1 MKGRDIRRAIEHIGA
16 IKKLLIS
23 DYEDDISDLACYL
36 DDERGFGFKEI
47 ESMPEHADGRIIRYI
62 ANHLLALSDIFPE
75 YAERTSGIARE
86 IGRENMIMEDTAGD
100 IEDLTGGITCRIN
113 DIDVPIPDE
122 AKKETDADKGE
133 PGGIKITYEVF
144 AGDRL
149 ARTIKDV
156 AEELGYAYDDEQ
168 LKDVYIRI
176 VEDILERYLS
186 LEYIDTDTISD
197 LVIDCFTREEGV

>member
-36 DDERGFGFKEI
+36 DDEKGFGFKEI
-47 ESMPEHADGRIIRYI
+47 ETLPDYKDGRVIRYI
-62 ANHLLALSDIFPE
+62 ANHLLVLSDIFPE
-75 YAERTSGIARE
+75 YTEKTYGIARKINKE
-86 IGRENMIMEDTAGD
+86 DMISDDTAGD
-100 IEDLTGGITCRIN
+100 IEDLTDEITRWIN
-113 DIDVPIPDE
+113 DIDVPIPDR

-133 PGGIKITYEVF
+133 SGRIKITYEVF
-144 AGDRL
+144 DGDRL

-168 LKDVYIRI
+168 LKDVYTRI
-176 VEDILERYLS
+176 VEDILERYLN

-197 LVIDCFTREEGV
+197 LVIDCFTREEGA